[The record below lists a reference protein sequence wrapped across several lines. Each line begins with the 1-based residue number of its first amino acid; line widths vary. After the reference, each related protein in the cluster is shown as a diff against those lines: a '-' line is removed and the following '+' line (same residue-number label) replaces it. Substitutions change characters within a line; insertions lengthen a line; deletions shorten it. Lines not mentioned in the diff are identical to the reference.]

1 MTTGSSEESNA
12 FKEPAFPPK
21 VPPPNSSLNIIP
33 PLISISPLK
42 CSNQLHA
49 FYGAWGF
56 TSGGFKKKERES
68 IRFNTTD
75 TQKSHFTDAFRT
87 IKPHTAQ
94 HYSTG

>member
-56 TSGGFKKKERES
+56 TSGGFKKKRERVFGS
-68 IRFNTTD
+68 IP
-75 TQKSHFTDAFRT
+75 QIPKSHILQMRLG
-87 IKPHTAQ
+87 Q
-94 HYSTG
+94 

>member
-1 MTTGSSEESNA
+1 MTTGSSEEQNA

-33 PLISISPLK
+33 PLISISLLK

-56 TSGGFKKKERES
+56 TSGGFKKKKRERVFGS
-68 IRFNTTD
+68 IP
-75 TQKSHFTDAFRT
+75 QIPKSH
-87 IKPHTAQ
+87 ILQ
-94 HYSTG
+94 MLLGQ